1 MRITFVGTSHG
12 VPSAER
18 YCTCIIIHS
27 GKSFYFIDA
36 GAPVADVIQRQG
48 LDMRNFKGIF
58 TTHVHGDHTAGLFQ
72 VADLLNWYYR
82 DCSADFFVTDPEQAE
97 AIEKL
102 IYISN
107 NKTGVDKERVRFKT
121 ATDGV
126 VYEDENIKVEY
137 IPNRHISSSPS
148 YSILVSEGEKRV
160 LFAGDL
166 SGHLAANDV
175 PVETLESGVDA
186 FVCELAHFTLDELSP
201 YLDGAKTDKLF
212 FTHVYPIEKYGEIEK
227 IKGKYPFEVLT
238 PRDNDS
244 YEI

>member
-1 MRITFVGTSHG
+1 MKITFVGTSHG

-36 GAPVADVIQRQG
+36 GAPVADVIQRMG
-48 LDMRNFKGIF
+48 LDMHNFKGIF

-72 VADLLNWYYR
+72 VADLLNWHYR
-82 DCSADFFVTDPEQAE
+82 DCSADFYVTDPEQAE

-107 NKTGVDKERVRFKT
+107 NKTHVDEARVRFKT
-121 ATDGV
+121 ATAGV

-137 IPNRHISSSPS
+137 ILNKHITSSPS

-160 LFAGDL
+160 LFAGDM

-175 PVETLESGVDA
+175 PVGVLESGVDA

-201 YLDGAKTDKLF
+201 YIDGARIQKLF
-212 FTHVYPIEKYGEIEK
+212 FTHVYPTDKYAEIETV
-227 IKGKYPFEVLT
+227 KGKYPFEILT
-238 PRDNDS
+238 PNDNDS